1 MTTPGQKLYLQQRP
15 SQYHSEF
22 YPKQTN
28 LEELVYKTQ
37 EILKKYGIEYVFSD
51 IDVKFDFHFQKRQI
65 NYTLEIYS
73 NLGPYAKPDI
83 AEPFVIVKLVYGNNR
98 STQDYTLM
106 DMIQRAIQDDENFS
120 DEYMRKLI
128 EDLSN

>member
-1 MTTPGQKLYLQQRP
+1 MTTHKRKLYLQQRP

-28 LEELVYKTQ
+28 LEELLDKIQ
-37 EILKKYGIEYVFSD
+37 KILEKYGIEYVFSD
-51 IDVKFDFHFQKRQI
+51 IDVKFDFHFQNRRI

-73 NLGPYAKPDI
+73 NSGPYAKPDI
-83 AEPFVIVKLVYGNNR
+83 AEPFVIMKLVYGSNR

-106 DMIQRAIQDDENFS
+106 DMIQRTIQDDEIS
-120 DEYMRKLI
+120 DDEMRELI
-128 EDLSN
+128 EGLSK